1 MIVEKMGDLWPGLK
15 LVEASILQC
24 VETGLFYW
32 ADETGDL
39 SAEYKTLRD
48 AREAL
53 DKYCEWLE
61 NSYD

>member
-1 MIVEKMGDLWPGLK
+1 MIAVEQKYTWPGLK

-32 ADETGDL
+32 VDETGDL
-39 SAEYKTLRD
+39 SEEYKTLLD

-53 DKYCEWLE
+53 DKYCEWLD